1 MWPYFYAIKNS
12 TPIRC
17 ASGGPGPPLRYGRF
31 AARATFRFTPCSLRS
46 TNTQSINT
54 QYSKVKILS
63 SDLSV
68 IFFFRFQTNFSFID
82 ACPVGNTKNQ
92 TGHKKDR
99 AARNKVRRA
108 ALRAGRVK
116 KGDGKDIHHKDG
128 NPRNSSAKNL
138 AVVSKK
144 YNRSR
149 NG

>member
-1 MWPYFYAIKNS
+1 MDTIIRPVCDFFLPIPNKFQFHCRMSGRKYKKSDGKGSEYAYQSQSTQKKN
-12 TPIRC
+12 
-17 ASGGPGPPLRYGRF
+17 
-31 AARATFRFTPCSLRS
+31 
-46 TNTQSINT
+46 
-54 QYSKVKILS
+54 
-63 SDLSV
+63 
-68 IFFFRFQTNFSFID
+68 
-82 ACPVGNTKNQ
+82 
-92 TGHKKDR
+92 R

-149 NG
+149 NS

>member
-1 MWPYFYAIKNS
+1 M
-12 TPIRC
+12 
-17 ASGGPGPPLRYGRF
+17 SGRKYKKSDGPHSEYNLQGSARY
-31 AARATFRFTPCSLRS
+31 
-46 TNTQSINT
+46 
-54 QYSKVKILS
+54 
-63 SDLSV
+63 
-68 IFFFRFQTNFSFID
+68 
-82 ACPVGNTKNQ
+82 
-92 TGHKKDR
+92 KKDR